1 MAKQQNK
8 VVSKS
13 KSASADNLAARPVVV
28 QEPDSYSIAVLAYQ
42 LWHARGC
49 PDGSPEI
56 DWFRAEEELCSQ
68 SVKPESPSTKR
79 LLLTRQ
85 AGA

>member
-1 MAKQQNK
+1 MAKQQSK
-8 VVSKS
+8 IVSKA
-13 KSASADNLAARPVVV
+13 KSASADKPATRPVVA
-28 QEPDSYSIAVLAYQ
+28 QEPDSYSIAALAYQ

-56 DWFRAEEELCSQ
+56 DWLRAEEELCSQ